1 MHHPSNPGPESGSGS
16 GFRWKSPIPIFVPKI
31 LQIPSFREP
40 AKAILLLGALVMAIL
55 RSSAAGAGTF
65 EVRGYQTDDGGR
77 LDPAV
82 VDRIMAEATGPTVG
96 LPQIRRAMARLQQAY
111 RDVGLTNAG
120 VLMPRQTISESGRVR
135 LRIVGIQSDPSDGLP
150 SWQVPTYE
158 IRHFVIQGNEAL
170 DPGQIDQILGPVAG
184 DSVSPVSLE
193 SALRGLR
200 EAYRALGWT
209 NASIKVPSQ
218 RLIDGTVLIRVEQGT
233 PPPAAKPAGAAV
245 AGGPPPKERGLEIRR
260 ISVEGNTLLAPEVV
274 DRILAPAIGTNVT
287 IPGLQKALGDLQLAY
302 RERGWA
308 TVSVGLP
315 QQQITNAVVRVRVVE
330 GTLADIR
337 ITGNRHFSSNNV
349 IAALPSL
356 RTNSLLNSRIFQ
368 RELDIAN
375 QNRDRQVYPVLG
387 PGPDPGTSALTL
399 RVKDRLPLHGR
410 IEVNNVTMAKAPEWR
425 VNSSLSHNN
434 LWQRE
439 HQIGLNYSFSPE
451 RFSEPSPS
459 PDLLFNRPLIASYG
473 AYYRMP
479 FGDPQAV
486 EDAVRKSGSYGFDE
500 ATRQF
505 RLPPAGSRSDL
516 YFFGNAA
523 KLDTGVQYGPLRL
536 VSQSAGA
543 SITAQDTGRNL
554 VAIESAGA
562 RLNLPFALSDTR
574 RLSVSWGLEARRLGL
589 ESFNTNNF
597 RFTAT
602 YTNSQ
607 GTQTLQ
613 SDSASPQPP
622 RRNEFLGIPLTAGI
636 DFSQTDAS
644 GSSAAGLA
652 ITYNLAGSG
661 ADYDAIA
668 YSPVGGAHFGKAALN
683 LTREQRLPGGLTALL
698 RSGGQVATGP
708 LLFSEQFAVGGMN
721 TVRGYFEGDSVSDAG
736 WNVSGE
742 VRTPQWSLQVPAGDA
757 AVPAWLRGLVFMD
770 FGQVYPSSRESAV
783 NRRDLWS
790 TGLGVS
796 ASLNNTLDLK
806 VTVGWPLIDSANSQ
820 RGEPRANLSVGGQF

>member
-1 MHHPSNPGPESGSGS
+1 MRHPSNPGPESGSGS
-16 GFRWKSPIPIFVPKI
+16 GFRRKSPIPILVPRI
-31 LQIPSFREP
+31 LQIPSYPKP
-40 AKAILLLGALVMAIL
+40 AKAILLLVALVMAIL
-55 RSSAAGAGTF
+55 SSSAAGAGTF
-65 EVRGYQTDDGGR
+65 EIRGYQTDDGGR

-135 LRIVGIQSDPSDGLP
+135 LRIVGIQSDPSNGLP
-150 SWQVPTYE
+150 SWEVPTYE

-209 NASIKVPSQ
+209 NASLKVPSQ
-218 RLIDGTVLIRVEQGT
+218 RLVDGAVLIRVEQGT

-315 QQQITNAVVRVRVVE
+315 QQQITNAVVQVRVVE
-330 GTLADIR
+330 GTLTDVQ
-337 ITGNRHFSSNNV
+337 ITGNRHFSSNNI

-356 RTNSLLNSRIFQ
+356 KTNALLNSRVFQ

-375 QNRDRQVYPVLG
+375 QNRDRQIYPVIG
-387 PGPDPGTSALTL
+387 PGPDPGTSSLTL
-399 RVKDRLPLHGR
+399 RVKDRFPLHGR
-410 IEVNNVTMAKAPEWR
+410 VEVNNVTMAKAPEWR
-425 VNSSLSHNN
+425 VNSSLSYNN

-439 HQIGLNYSFSPE
+439 HQVGVNYSFSPE
-451 RFSEPSPS
+451 RFSEPNPE
-459 PDLLFNRPLIASYG
+459 PDFLFNRPLIASYG
-473 AYYRMP
+473 AYYRLP
-479 FGDPQAV
+479 FGDPESV
-486 EDAVRKSGSYGFDE
+486 EDALRRSQAYGFDE

-505 RLPPAGSRSDL
+505 RLPPAGSRSDV

-523 KLDTGVQYGPLRL
+523 KLDTGVQFGPSRL

-543 SITAQDTGRNL
+543 SITSQDTGRNL

-562 RLNLPFALSDTR
+562 RMNLPFALTDTR
-574 RLSVSWGLEARRLGL
+574 RISVSWGLEARRLGL

-597 RFTAT
+597 TFTAT

-607 GTQTLQ
+607 GTQTLK
-613 SDSASPQPP
+613 SDSASAQPT
-622 RRNEFLGIPLTAGI
+622 RRNEFMGIPLTAGL
-636 DFSQTDAS
+636 DFSQTDKRGS
-644 GSSAAGLA
+644 SSAALA
-652 ITYNLAGSG
+652 LTYNLAGSG

-668 YSPVGGAHFGKAALN
+668 YAPVGGAHFGKANLN
-683 LTREQRLPGGLTALL
+683 LIREQRLPGGYSALL
-698 RSGGQVATGP
+698 RSGGQIATGP
-708 LLFSEQFAVGGMN
+708 LLFNEQFAVGGMN
-721 TVRGYFEGDSVSDAG
+721 TVRGYFEGDSVADAG
-736 WNVSGE
+736 WNLSGE
-742 VRTPQWSLQVPAGDA
+742 LRTPQMALQVPVGDTTA
-757 AVPAWLRGLVFMD
+757 PAWLRGLMFMD
-770 FGQVYPSSRESAV
+770 FGQVYPMVREAAV

-790 TGLGVS
+790 VGVGVS
-796 ASLNNTLDLK
+796 ASLNNNLDLK
-806 VTVGWPLIDSANSQ
+806 VTLGWPLIDSVNSQ